1 MQLLWF
7 SGEKAQPSIGIYL
20 PANIPIVGKSFVN
33 CSEYF
38 SIVVAN
44 VSKTMAPIKNNH
56 SFIMLRLYALLIDI
70 RGIARSVRVID
81 LAEELTYQCE
91 TMLWVIFVGA
101 TGVGPKV

>member
-1 MQLLWF
+1 M
-7 SGEKAQPSIGIYL
+7 
-20 PANIPIVGKSFVN
+20 
-33 CSEYF
+33 
-38 SIVVAN
+38 VAN

>member
-1 MQLLWF
+1 MILVLQ
-7 SGEKAQPSIGIYL
+7 IGIYL
-20 PANIPIVGKSFVN
+20 PANIPIVGKRFVN

>member
-1 MQLLWF
+1 MPVPPVPFPWWN
-7 SGEKAQPSIGIYL
+7 GTR
-20 PANIPIVGKSFVN
+20 
-33 CSEYF
+33 
-38 SIVVAN
+38 
-44 VSKTMAPIKNNH
+44 VSVTPD
-56 SFIMLRLYALLIDI
+56 FIMLRLYALLIDI